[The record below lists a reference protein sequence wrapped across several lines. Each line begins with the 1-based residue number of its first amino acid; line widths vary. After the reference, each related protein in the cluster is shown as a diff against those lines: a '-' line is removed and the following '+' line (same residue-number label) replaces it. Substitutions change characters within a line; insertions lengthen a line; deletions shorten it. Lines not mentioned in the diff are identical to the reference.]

1 MRIVNRGEAARGR
14 QGSTRGIQ
22 SDGCDHT
29 RCAMAV
35 LAVGLDNHW
44 ASDEGV
50 GGEMVYRLQERLAAK
65 ALAARP
71 AVRVLALPQ
80 PDVALIDAMEDC
92 ERLLVVDAVRSGA
105 PPGTLHH
112 VDWAPGSVEDRGVAR
127 ASSHGL
133 GVREV
138 LELAAAM
145 DKLPARVELWGVE
158 IVSTEPGQGLSP
170 AVAAAL
176 PGLVE
181 RVLSALQGQPHC
193 R

>member
-1 MRIVNRGEAARGR
+1 MTILIA
-14 QGSTRGIQ
+14 GI
-22 SDGCDHT
+22 G
-29 RCAMAV
+29 
-35 LAVGLDNHW
+35 NPW
-44 ASDEGV
+44 ASDDGV
-50 GGEMVYRLQERLAAK
+50 GGEVVRRLQERLAAK
-65 ALAARP
+65 PLAARP
-71 AVRVLALPQ
+71 AVRLLALPR
-80 PDVALIDAMEDC
+80 PDVALIDAIGDC
-92 ERLLVVDAVRSGA
+92 ERLIVVDAVRSGA
-105 PPGTLHH
+105 PPGTLHR
-112 VDWAPGSVEDRGVAR
+112 VAWAPGSVEDRGVAR

-170 AVAAAL
+170 AVTAAL

-181 RVLSALQGQPHC
+181 RLLSALQGQPDS